1 MLLGVDAL
9 GFVLL
14 GFVLLGFVLLG
25 FVLLGFVVLEVDE
38 LLVGFVEL
46 EVLVVELVLVEDS
59 TVLLSE
65 GVDSEVV
72 GVSED
77 VVDSA
82 IFDDSVTGTS
92 GSTTGTSSTI
102 SGSSTGIS
110 LLSGIETTLSI
121 VPVSTIK
128 EDSSGSSPA
137 FNTPLRILIS
147 PPMKTRTPQTPI
159 IIFFMNW
166 FLSKS
171 N

>member
-1 MLLGVDAL
+1 MVGLDAE
-9 GFVLL
+9 LL
-14 GFVLLGFVLLG
+14 GFGLLGLVEL
-25 FVLLGFVVLEVDE
+25 LLGFVVLEVDE
-38 LLVGFVEL
+38 LLEGFVEL
-46 EVLVVELVLVEDS
+46 EVLVLDAVELVLVEDS
-59 TVLLSE
+59 PVLLSE
-65 GVDSEVV
+65 SAGSEGIGDSGSDVSVGSGV
-72 GVSED
+72 
-77 VVDSA
+77 
-82 IFDDSVTGTS
+82 
-92 GSTTGTSSTI
+92 STTGTS
-102 SGSSTGIS
+102 GCSSTGAFSSTSATGVS
-110 LLSGIETTLSI
+110 LPSGIETALSI